1 MSRLFALGVF
11 VALAACSSVEVGD
24 NAAQA
29 APAGGGTDAHLSVL
43 GLKVNDTPA
52 VAQRSMTSE
61 GFALVK
67 AWDQCTNSPTF
78 DAAVAEMVRNRFT
91 AGSGMSCTQRYEDK
105 AGRNAMVTFTLQPA
119 GYLLNSVEYSMPYLG
134 SAAELNAVMQ
144 KRYGPPQ
151 GSYKA
156 MNGPIPQY
164 TTPAD
169 LYEHTYLRI
178 GVTSNM
184 AKVTMADMDGFKR
197 VQSGKALSAA
207 ASKKS
212 GGGELKL

>member
-11 VALAACSSVEVGD
+11 AALAACSSAGVGD
-24 NAAQA
+24 YAAQA
-29 APAGGGTDAHLSVL
+29 APADGGTDARLSVL

-52 VAQRSMTSE
+52 VAQRSMAGE

-67 AWDQCTNSPTF
+67 AWDQCTNAGTF

-91 AGSGMSCTQRYEDK
+91 SGSGMSCTQRYEDK
-105 AGRNAMVTFTLQPA
+105 AGRYAMVTFTLQSS
-119 GYLLNSVEYSMPYLG
+119 GYLLNSVEYTMPYSG
-134 SAAELNAVMQ
+134 SAADLNAVMR
-144 KRYGPPQ
+144 KKYGASK
-151 GSYKA
+151 GMFKA

-169 LYEHTYLRI
+169 LNEHVYLRV
-178 GVTSNM
+178 GVTSNI
-184 AKVTMADMDGFKR
+184 AKITMADAESFKR

-212 GGGELKL
+212 GASELKL

>member
-11 VALAACSSVEVGD
+11 AALAACSSAGVGD

-29 APAGGGTDAHLSVL
+29 APPGGGTDARLSVL

-52 VAQRSMTSE
+52 IAQRAMASE
-61 GFALVK
+61 DFALVK
-67 AWDQCTNSPTF
+67 AWDQCTKAPTF
-78 DAAVAEMVRNRFT
+78 DAAVAEMVRNRFA

-105 AGRNAMVTFTLQPA
+105 AGRYTMVTFTLQST
-119 GYLLNSVEYSMPYLG
+119 GYLLNSVEYSMPYAG
-134 SAAELNAVMQ
+134 TAAELNAVMR
-144 KRYGPPQ
+144 KKYGAPQ

-164 TTPAD
+164 TTALD
-169 LYEHTYLRI
+169 LNEHVYLRV
-178 GVTSNM
+178 GVASNM
-184 AKVTMADMDGFKR
+184 AKVTMADADNFKS

-207 ASKKS
+207 ATKKS
-212 GGGELKL
+212 GGGQLKL